1 MSIHVLVHLC
11 LSPATPLQ
19 CPVCCCNQD
28 VLIVLWRVL
37 QGIAQTYF
45 KLGACSLRPPHVHQ
59 FAAGMLYVI
68 SGGCSSSRVLLP
80 LCSQHALTVAHAQPP
95 TCRLA
100 S

>member
-1 MSIHVLVHLC
+1 M
-11 LSPATPLQ
+11 
-19 CPVCCCNQD
+19 
-28 VLIVLWRVL
+28 LWWVL

-45 KLGACSLRPPHVHQ
+45 KLDACSLRPPHVHQ

-68 SGGCSSSRVLLP
+68 SGGCSSCRVLLP
-80 LCSQHALTVAHAQPP
+80 PCSQHALTVMYAQPP